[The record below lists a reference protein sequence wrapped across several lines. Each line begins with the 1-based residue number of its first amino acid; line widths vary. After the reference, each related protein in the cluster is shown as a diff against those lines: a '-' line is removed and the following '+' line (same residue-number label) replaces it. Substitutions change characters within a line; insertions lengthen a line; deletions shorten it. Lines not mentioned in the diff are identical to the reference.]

1 VGVSLLLS
9 LSHTTKDQA
18 SSIDDLTE
26 VLDRRSPIMEHLGC
40 YEQRLTAYLVANQN
54 LSNYIL
60 SIGEGF
66 LGGTPLTPEQRA
78 RLTEL
83 QDLRNEAAQD
93 LAHATEYGSPN
104 PCPSLPLPKG
114 TS

>member
-1 VGVSLLLS
+1 MLLS

-18 SSIDDLTE
+18 GSIDDLTE
-26 VLDRRSPIMEHLGC
+26 VLERRSPTMEHLSC
-40 YEQRLTAYLVANQN
+40 YEQRLTDYLVANQN
-54 LSNYIL
+54 LSNYII

-78 RLTEL
+78 RLAEL
-83 QDLRNEAAQD
+83 QTLRNDAAQD
-93 LAHATEYGSPN
+93 LADATDYGSSN

-114 TS
+114 TR